1 MSDSSNLPGGPVYL
15 QEQIQGV
22 QNCSKKM
29 KLQKSRGEWGADCVS
44 LINVKRL

>member
-1 MSDSSNLPGGPVYL
+1 MSDSSNLSGTPVYL

-29 KLQKSRGEWGADCVS
+29 KLQNSRGGGGCVS
-44 LINVKRL
+44 LINVKRFEY